1 MNELFF
7 QGLCADVIN
16 DYCSTGNHSECE
28 IVRRCFETFRGL
40 DTYKKVW
47 FLKPWIV
54 GVMLL
59 RLGMMIERTNPAD
72 GRNVNG
78 VWQKG
83 KSTPTESKES
93 GRTCLE

>member
-1 MNELFF
+1 MNDLFL
-7 QGLCADVIN
+7 QGLCANVI
-16 DYCSTGNHSECE
+16 DEYCSTGNHSECE
-28 IVRRCFETFRGL
+28 IVRRCYETFKSI

-72 GRNVNG
+72 GGNVNG

-83 KSTPTESKES
+83 NSPTTKNEKL
-93 GRTCLE
+93 GRTYLK